1 MKEKLNSK
9 KILLIGLGF
18 FTVSLAWAVYNAFV
32 PIFLDR
38 LITSSLVVGFVM
50 TIDNIFGVV
59 FQPMFGSMSD
69 KTTSKLG
76 RRMPY
81 LLIGI
86 PIAVLFFIFIPIHN
100 QIGQGLSNFMADVF
114 PNANFQDGIFTIA
127 VLMVTVIGMNFSMSI
142 YRAPVVAMM
151 PDSTPAPLRSK
162 ANGLI
167 NFMGGL
173 GTVLA
178 FGIGGR
184 LFDIDERYPFL
195 FAAGMMLVAMVV
207 LAVFFKEP
215 KVPYTSGE
223 NEEIDEEQLNA
234 RLFLKK
240 DGHAPLIKQNTS
252 LGFMLFAIFFWFCG
266 YNGVETFFT
275 LYCVDT
281 LQLGAGE
288 AATMLT
294 FMAGSFLLFAIP
306 AGYIGTKFGRKHTI
320 LSGICAMV
328 FAFAVIL
335 ITRNIAVIKILM
347 IVGGIGWALI
357 NINSYPMVVQMAPVG
372 QTGRYTGFYYTF
384 SFAASILSP
393 ILFGGIADLTG
404 HYGLLFLYGLIFCFF
419 ALVSMMFVKQGEAK
433 KTGEMKG

>member
-1 MKEKLNSK
+1 MKEKLDSK

-18 FTVSLAWAVYNAFV
+18 FTVSLAWAIYNAFV

-38 LITSSLVVGFVM
+38 LITSSLLVGFIM

-69 KTTSKLG
+69 KTNSRFG

-81 LLIGI
+81 LLVGI
-86 PIAVLFFIFIPIHN
+86 PLAVLFFIFIPVHEKVA
-100 QIGQGLSNFMADVF
+100 SNLPGFVSH
-114 PNANFQDGIFTIA
+114 GTTLKIV
-127 VLMVTVIGMNFSMSI
+127 VLMVTVIGMNFAMSI

-178 FGIGGR
+178 FGIGGKI
-184 LFDIDERYPFL
+184 FDINESYPFL
-195 FAAGMMLVAMVV
+195 FVAGMMLVAMVV

-215 KVPYTSGE
+215 KIPYTSEE
-223 NEEIDEEQLNA
+223 NEEVDEEKIKA
-234 RLFLKK
+234 RLFFPK
-240 DGHAPLIKQNTS
+240 DGHAPLIIQNPS

-275 LYCVDT
+275 LYCVDS
-281 LQLGAGE
+281 LQLEAGE
-288 AATMLT
+288 AASMLT
-294 FMAGSFLLFAIP
+294 YMAGAFLAFAIP

-320 LSGICAMV
+320 LAGIVGMLITFGGVLITQNLTVIKGLMLFSGIS
-328 FAFAVIL
+328 
-335 ITRNIAVIKILM
+335 
-347 IVGGIGWALI
+347 WALI

-384 SFAASILSP
+384 SFSASILSP
-393 ILFGGIADLTG
+393 ILFGGVADLVG
-404 HYGLLFLYGLIFCFF
+404 HYGFLFLYGLVFCGL
-419 ALVSMMFVKQGEAK
+419 AMVSMVMVKQGEA
-433 KTGEMKG
+433 